1 MPEKS
6 LEGKKAALIVAFR
19 DFRDDEYFVPKKS
32 LEDTGIEIL
41 TVSIK
46 EGTAIG
52 ADGGEARVDFLLENL
67 VVSDFDAIVFIGGPG
82 ALEDL
87 DNEESYR
94 VAREAIENDKVLAAI
109 CISST
114 ILAKAGVLEGKK
126 ATVWSNPLNK
136 KPIEI
141 LQENGAIFEDGPVVV
156 DGKIVTGNGPQAAKQ
171 FGETLVR
178 VLTEE

>member
-32 LEDTGIEIL
+32 LEDAGIEIL
-41 TVSIK
+41 TVSTK

-52 ADGGEARVDFLLENL
+52 ADGGEARVDFLLGNL
-67 VVSDFDAIVFIGGPG
+67 VVSDFDAIIFIGGPG
-82 ALEDL
+82 ALGNL

-141 LQENGAIFEDGPVVV
+141 LQENGAIFEDEPVVV